1 MSVIHFLMEEEEE
14 RQPADYKVFVDNCDR
29 YVGSAVARFLAKRGY
44 TVFGYGSSAPVP
56 QVTLVE
62 SRKEGILK
70 AELSVFEM
78 IEDISAVEEAL
89 EIVNSN
95 PLHRKISIV
104 IFSTLLTW
112 GARTFPKEE
121 EEEDKNDEKPEPA
134 EGEEEEEEDAE
145 PEQPINEEEYLTR
158 VPLDLVKDQYRM
170 ECRALQLNEEL
181 ERLKVY
187 IFGVGLLYGL
197 GEHILFPF
205 FRQLWECKADTFP
218 SSKAHIS
225 CMNVENLGLA
235 VKQLLETPPDE
246 ENEHPPYYIL
256 SEQQCPT
263 LRAIGKAFSRVLS
276 DGKTS
281 ELDADIPEL
290 HKLIL
295 TTELASE
302 STFLADADEEELH
315 CAAGIIDSAAKVVDE
330 FREKYHLEPLK
341 VLVVGPPASG
351 YEEVAKRIS
360 ERIGAPF
367 VDPVALVD
375 DAKKETSEFGD
386 EIREMLEENEGKVT
400 DEIICKVA
408 HKRMAKRDCRNYGWV
423 MSGYCDSV
431 EKAQQIYDVGE
442 EEEPSPHFEHI
453 PTHVIVLEGKDEDLE
468 KTAAMTSDDSES
480 FKKALRRYRKH
491 NSGEENIFTFF
502 DDRAIPS
509 LICDAYTDMDP
520 MINDFLGP
528 KRDFGRPIEE
538 IEAEKA
544 EAERIIREKQEAEE
558 RQREKELSE
567 QTEAWNQGDGVHDCC
582 VARLE
587 AADEEFLASKAQVLE
602 EQLDQMVFEHVAAG
616 IVQIA
621 ETMPDDPVDALAE
634 FLFKEHRKQKTYQ

>member
-1 MSVIHFLMEEEEE
+1 MSEEEEE
-14 RQPADYKVFVDNCDR
+14 RQPSDYKVFVDNCDQ
-29 YVGSAVARFLAKRGY
+29 YVGSAVAMFLAKRGY

-56 QVTLVE
+56 EVQLVE

-70 AELSVFEM
+70 SELSVFEM

-95 PLHRKISIV
+95 PLHKKISMV

-112 GARTFPKEE
+112 GARQFPKEE
-121 EEEDKNDEKPEPA
+121 EEEEKKEEEEPPPA
-134 EGEEEEEEDAE
+134 REGEEEEEEEDAE
-145 PEQPINEEEYLTR
+145 PEQPIVEDEYLTR
-158 VPLDLVKDQYRM
+158 VPLDIVKDQYRM
-170 ECRALQLNEEL
+170 ECRALQLNDEL

-205 FRQLWECKADTFP
+205 FRKLWEAKGDTFP

-225 CMNVENLGLA
+225 CMNVENLGVA
-235 VKQLLETPPDE
+235 VKQLLENPPDE
-246 ENEHPPYYIL
+246 ENQHPPYYIL

-276 DGKTS
+276 NGKTS
-281 ELDADIPEL
+281 ELQEDIPEL

-302 STFLADADEEELH
+302 STFLGEVDEEELH
-315 CAAGIIDSAAKVVDE
+315 YAAGIIECAAKVVDE
-330 FREKYHLEPLK
+330 FRAKYHLEPLK

-351 YEEVAKRIS
+351 YDKIAQKIS
-360 ERIGAPF
+360 DRIGAPF
-367 VDPVALVD
+367 VDPLALVE
-375 DAKKETSEFGD
+375 DAKKESSEFGE
-386 EIREMLEENEGKVT
+386 EIRQMIEENEGKVN

-408 HKRMAKRDCRNYGWV
+408 HKRMAQRDCRNYGWV

-431 EKAQQIYDVGE
+431 ERAQQIYDVGE

-453 PTHVIVLEGKDEDLE
+453 PTHVIVLEGKDKDLE
-468 KTAAMTSDDSES
+468 KTAALTSDDSEG

-491 NSGEENIFTFF
+491 NTGEENIFNFF

-509 LICDAYTDMDP
+509 LICDAYGDIDES
-520 MINDFLGP
+520 INEFIGP

-538 IEAEKA
+538 IEAERA
-544 EAERIIREKQEAEE
+544 EAERI
-558 RQREKELSE
+558 QREKEEAEEKERQERLAG
-567 QTEAWNQGDGVHDCC
+567 QTEEWDKGDGVHDS
-582 VARLE
+582 VVRKLAD
-587 AADEEFLASKAQVLE
+587 DEELFLASKAKVLE
-602 EQLDQMVFEHVAAG
+602 EFLDESVLEHVAAG
-616 IVQIA
+616 IIEVA
-621 ETMPDDPVDALAE
+621 ETMPEDPIDALAA

>member
-1 MSVIHFLMEEEEE
+1 MSEEEEE
-14 RQPADYKVFVDNCDR
+14 RQPSDYKVFVDSCDG

-44 TVFGYGSSAPVP
+44 TVFGYGNSAPCP

-78 IEDISAVEEAL
+78 IEDIAAVEEAL
-89 EIVNSN
+89 EIVNTN

-121 EEEDKNDEKPEPA
+121 EEEDKDEEKPESVNG
-134 EGEEEEEEDAE
+134 EEEEEEEDAE
-145 PEQPINEEEYLTR
+145 PQQPIVEEEYLTR
-158 VPLDLVKDQYRM
+158 VPLDQVKDQYRM

-181 ERLKVY
+181 ERLTVY

-197 GEHILFPF
+197 GEHIMFPF

-302 STFLADADEEELH
+302 STFLAEADEEELH

-341 VLVVGPPASG
+341 VLVIGPPASG

-360 ERIGAPF
+360 ERMGTPF

-453 PTHVIVLEGKDEDLE
+453 PTHVIVLEGK
-468 KTAAMTSDDSES
+468 TA
-480 FKKALRRYRKH
+480 
-491 NSGEENIFTFF
+491 
-502 DDRAIPS
+502 
-509 LICDAYTDMDP
+509 
-520 MINDFLGP
+520 
-528 KRDFGRPIEE
+528 
-538 IEAEKA
+538 
-544 EAERIIREKQEAEE
+544 
-558 RQREKELSE
+558 LSE
-567 QTEAWNQGDGVHDCC
+567 LYTAEQIQQFTKQ
-582 VARLE
+582 LE
-587 AADEEFLASKAQVLE
+587 GSVGYYSHKREL
-602 EQLDQMVFEHVAAG
+602 
-616 IVQIA
+616 
-621 ETMPDDPVDALAE
+621 
-634 FLFKEHRKQKTYQ
+634 